1 MWKLIAFLLIIL
13 ALIYYFML
21 MLQVSGLVTFT
32 NRKLTPGRMFI
43 PFYYWLASNQEAPKK
58 NKSKLVKPIKVK
70 EDGELSRNESD
81 SDLS

>member
-32 NRKLTPGRMFI
+32 NRKLTPSRMFI
-43 PFYYWLASNQEAPKK
+43 PFYYWFAPNRESPKK
-58 NKSKLVKPIKVK
+58 NKSKFVKPIKVK
-70 EDGELSRNESD
+70 ENGELSRNESD